1 MENTGIDEKINALA
15 AKILDTSGN
24 VIFLNLRFLTRSVT
38 MLAPAVFDGD
48 YATDGKRLYYCPK
61 YLIKRY
67 MLAER
72 LPVHDILHVILHC
85 VFRHWYLGF
94 GVDKKRWDAACD
106 IAVESLIMDLDGDF
120 FSNENISEKKDVIYK
135 LSSLMRPL
143 TAERLYSYFKKLD
156 DTRVDEYAAAF
167 RTDDHKGWYK
177 PEQREYEPEEKQKT
191 LGLPEVKQ
199 TDETGNNEDGEDGGN
214 GGDQKDE
221 NRKEKEE
228 NSRDGENTD
237 GGSGEGGDAG
247 ENDDA
252 SDIFDMLDF
261 PDISDETRQQ
271 ALKQLEKLWRETARQ
286 IQTELGLFQKK
297 AGKHSDNMIQALEEI
312 NRERYDY
319 TDFLR
324 KFAVMG
330 ETMRLD
336 TDSFDINYYTYGLSL
351 YGDTALIEPLEYK
364 EEKRIR
370 DFVIAIDTSGSVSG
384 ATVQAFVQKTY
395 NILCSENSFFK
406 KVNIYIIQCDTEV
419 REAVKITCRKEFER
433 YLKNMELRGL
443 GGTDFKPVFDY
454 VNGLIAEKEFNNLK
468 GLIYFT
474 DGFGEFPQK
483 KPPYE
488 TAFIF
493 MRSDFDAAQSPDV
506 PSWAIKIILEDGDI

>member
-15 AKILDTSGN
+15 AKIFDTSRN
-24 VIFLNLRFLTRSVT
+24 VVFLNLRFLTKSVT
-38 MLAPAVFDGD
+38 MLAPVLYNGSFF
-48 YATDGKRLYYCPK
+48 TDGKRLYYDPK
-61 YLIKRY
+61 YIIKRY
-67 MLAER
+67 KKAER
-72 LPVHDILHVILHC
+72 LPVHDFLHIILHC
-85 VFRHWYLGF
+85 VFRHWYLGA

-106 IAVESLIMDLDGDF
+106 IAVESLIMDMDGEF
-120 FSNENISEKKDVIYK
+120 FSNENISEKKAVIYK

-156 DTRVDEYAAAF
+156 DTIIDEYAAAF
-167 RTDDHKGWYK
+167 RTDDHNGWYK
-177 PEQREYEPEEKQKT
+177 PERREYEPEEKQTT
-191 LGLPEVKQ
+191 LGVPGVKQ
-199 TDETGNNEDGEDGGN
+199 KDETGDDEDGEDGKNPKG
-214 GGDQKDE
+214 E
-221 NRKEKEE
+221 NPGEKEE
-228 NSRDGENTD
+228 DSRDDENNRD

-252 SDIFDMLDF
+252 SDIFDMLDS
-261 PDISDETRQQ
+261 PDLSEEARQQ
-271 ALKQLEKLWRETARQ
+271 ALKQLEKLWRETAKQ
-286 IQTELGLFQKK
+286 IQTELGLFPKK
-297 AGKHSDNMIQALEEI
+297 AGKQSDNMIQALEEI

-336 TDSFDINYYTYGLSL
+336 TDNFDINYYSYGLSL

-384 ATVQAFVQKTY
+384 AAVQAFVQKTY

-406 KVNIYIIQCDTEV
+406 KINIYIIQCDTEI
-419 REAVKITCRKEFER
+419 REAVKITCRKEFEQ
-433 YLKNMELRGL
+433 YFKNMELHGL
-443 GGTDFKPVFDY
+443 GGTDFRPVFDY
-454 VNGLIAEKEFNNLK
+454 VSTLISKKEFNNLK

-474 DGFGEFPQK
+474 DGFGEFPAK

-488 TAFIF
+488 TAFVF

-506 PSWAIKIILEDGDI
+506 PSWAIKIVLEDGDI